1 MAYASN
7 SSPFAAVKG
16 QNIFSSS
23 KAPTTSSPIPPKF
36 STDLAQ
42 AARTPSTTTAPKR
55 SGFEAFASSAS
66 PFASVTRAKSPVLGS
81 AFKLGKAK
89 SPPRRPI
96 PAVATSAFASYAG
109 SNHGFIGLSAHKRQR
124 ADSPNGSGPNSPVR
138 MATPVINVL
147 GRTGRR
153 SHSSGD
159 EAEGDDDEQPQS
171 FSEKLRAAKDDE
183 DLDNEDDEKL
193 KLTEQDGIS
202 LRCQVHNL
210 AENL

>member
-1 MAYASN
+1 MAYAST

-16 QNIFSSS
+16 QNVFSSS
-23 KAPTTSSPIPPKF
+23 KIPISSPIPSKF

-42 AARTPSTTTAPKR
+42 SASLPSKITAPKR

-66 PFASVTRAKSPVLGS
+66 PFASVTRTKSPVLGS

-89 SPPRRPI
+89 SPPPRRVI
-96 PAVATSAFASYAG
+96 PAVTTSAFASYAG
-109 SNHGFIGLSAHKRQR
+109 SNHGFTGLSAHKRQR

-138 MATPVINVL
+138 MAIPVIDVL
-147 GRTGRR
+147 GGTRGRFR
-153 SHSSGD
+153 SSGD
-159 EAEGDDDEQPQS
+159 EADGDDDDDEQPQS

-193 KLTEQDGIS
+193 RLTEQDGIS
-202 LRCQVHNL
+202 LSSS
-210 AENL
+210 

>member
-1 MAYASN
+1 M
-7 SSPFAAVKG
+7 SPGLEKYVSRMHHAHVHKKSGSRGGYEGDIWAG
-16 QNIFSSS
+16 
-23 KAPTTSSPIPPKF
+23 
-36 STDLAQ
+36 
-42 AARTPSTTTAPKR
+42 ARLPKR

-66 PFASVTRAKSPVLGS
+66 PFASVTRTKSPVLVS

-89 SPPRRPI
+89 SPPS
-96 PAVATSAFASYAG
+96 ATSAFASYAG

-124 ADSPNGSGPNSPVR
+124 ADSPNGSGPNFPVR
-138 MATPVINVL
+138 MATPVTNVL
-147 GRTGRR
+147 GRIGGR

-171 FSEKLRAAKDDE
+171 FSEKLRAPRGDE

-202 LRCQVHNL
+202 LNCQVHNFFL
-210 AENL
+210 S